1 MEGTILVVVKTP
13 KNEIDFCWNNFGY
26 GLFVLFFILFS
37 KTCNYIKSIYFLLQ
51 LILISSKIMKY
62 DINTIKIFLKF
73 LLELLIWSV
82 GLIWSHWI
90 HIFSK
95 IVLDQRVINL
105 LTIFFF
111 IFFRKEKRKKKK
123 EKRKKIISKFV
134 WEKIKQKKKI
144 HFFPICL
151 FHIQP
156 YLHIQFIYMISTQNN
171 MHLCLL
177 FISLYLYNGGVL

>member
-105 LTIFFF
+105 LTIFFY
-111 IFFRKEKRKKKK
+111 FFRKEKRKKKK
-123 EKRKKIISKFV
+123 EKRKKNH
-134 WEKIKQKKKI
+134 KQICLRKNKAKKKNSFFSHLSLSHSTLSPHPI
-144 HFFPICL
+144 HL
-151 FHIQP
+151 YDFHP
-156 YLHIQFIYMISTQNN
+156 K
-171 MHLCLL
+171 
-177 FISLYLYNGGVL
+177 

>member
-1 MEGTILVVVKTP
+1 MDFLLKIPKMEGTMLVVVKTP

-105 LTIFFF
+105 LTIFFL
-111 IFFRKEKRKKKK
+111 FFLEKKKEKRKKKK
-123 EKRKKIISKFV
+123 EKKS
-134 WEKIKQKKKI
+134 
-144 HFFPICL
+144 
-151 FHIQP
+151 
-156 YLHIQFIYMISTQNN
+156 
-171 MHLCLL
+171 
-177 FISLYLYNGGVL
+177 